1 MKSLTTFV
9 CGRFGW
15 SCNNLGLWKVRIAVS
30 KASKMSTTP
39 DKLQVAKT
47 GQLQKC
53 RVDCLGLCTLV
64 N

>member
-1 MKSLTTFV
+1 MKSLTAFV
-9 CGRFGW
+9 CGRFG
-15 SCNNLGLWKVRIAVS
+15 WKVRIAVS

-47 GQLQKC
+47 GRLQKC
-53 RVDCLGLCTLV
+53 GVDCLGLCTLV